1 MGYALMKYKAFTLFL
16 RCENCLRET
25 SRVVEIPPGDDSPRD
40 VDDLLESG
48 FLAQIAFACGPC
60 GNPIAQL
67 IGVKE

>member
-1 MGYALMKYKAFTLFL
+1 MGCALVKYKAFTLFL

-25 SRVVEIPPGDDSPRD
+25 TRIIEVPPGDDSPCD
-40 VDDLLESG
+40 VDELLESG
-48 FLAQIAFACGPC
+48 FLSQISFQCGPC